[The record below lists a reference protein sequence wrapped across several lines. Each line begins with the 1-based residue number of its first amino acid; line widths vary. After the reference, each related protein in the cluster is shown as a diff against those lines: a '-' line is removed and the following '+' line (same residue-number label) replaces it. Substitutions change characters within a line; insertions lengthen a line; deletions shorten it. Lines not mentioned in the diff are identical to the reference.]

1 MLQQNFCFS
10 FVSSSL
16 AYITIPKY
24 KRKTKINGKKKIN
37 CNIYIMCACFPVNL
51 TGGWTYTD
59 RALTLAKTELFQP
72 SNGARKGVTKV
83 SSCNVGDTANLN

>member
-1 MLQQNFCFS
+1 
-10 FVSSSL
+10 
-16 AYITIPKY
+16 
-24 KRKTKINGKKKIN
+24 
-37 CNIYIMCACFPVNL
+37 MCACFPVNL

-59 RALTLAKTELFQP
+59 GALTLAKTELFQP

>member
-1 MLQQNFCFS
+1 M
-10 FVSSSL
+10 
-16 AYITIPKY
+16 P
-24 KRKTKINGKKKIN
+24 
-37 CNIYIMCACFPVNL
+37 IYHPGWKEKSGVFFWCFPVNL

-83 SSCNVGDTANLN
+83 SSRNVGDTANLN